1 MRPSQG
7 RGCFR
12 KLPDVGFARLEA
24 GELAAVSVLEVSDDG
39 PAPIPEDFAEVHGEL
54 VVDDRPLADGNLVRT
69 EEESHVRGEGEA
81 IPHRLLC
88 TLLVVADTAQGST
101 VKVFLSISLFSRSLS
116 GSARISVRQGAAVEE
131 RLELV
136 QVTIERADGQR
147 LLEVV

>member
-24 GELAAVSVLEVSDDG
+24 GELAAVGVLEVTNDG
-39 PAPIPEDFAEVHGEL
+39 PAPFPEDFAEVHGEV
-54 VVDDRPLADGNLVRT
+54 VVDDWPLADGNLVRT

-81 IPHRLLC
+81 LPHRLLC
-88 TLLVVADTAQGST
+88 TLLVVADTAQGKHCEGLPVDFPLQPSH
-101 VKVFLSISLFSRSLS
+101 KRLREDLREK
-116 GSARISVRQGAAVEE
+116 GAVVVE

-136 QVTIERADGQR
+136 QVPIERADGHTR
-147 LLEVV
+147 PRG

>member
-12 KLPDVGFARLEA
+12 KLPDVGFARLEG
-24 GELAAVSVLEVSDDG
+24 GELAAVGVLEVPDEG
-39 PAPIPEDFAEVHGEL
+39 PVPIPEEFAEVHGEV

-81 IPHRLLC
+81 LPHRLLC
-88 TLLVVADTAQGST
+88 TLLVVADTAQGKHCP
-101 VKVFLSISLFSRSLS
+101 VDFP
-116 GSARISVRQGAAVEE
+116 RQPSHKRLREDLGEKGAVVVE

-136 QVTIERADGQR
+136 QVPIERADGQR
-147 LLEVV
+147 LVEVVL